1 MEDSKPLSQALQ
13 QELVNEEVQNSS
25 SFFYGLYISLF
36 GLVISLLTALAISK
50 RKKLQYRTIP
60 VEEQDSSPV

>member
-1 MEDSKPLSQALQ
+1 LEESKPLSQALQ
-13 QELVNEEVQNSS
+13 QELVNDAVQNSS
-25 SFFYGLYISLF
+25 SFFYGVYISLF

-60 VEEQDSSPV
+60 VDQQDTSPV